1 MKTRSEID
9 FNNFC
14 CSVDCGDLD
23 CNDCYAQKMYDAIA
37 ARDRANYQQGVVDA
51 LSIILDE
58 YDNDQHAMIIQH
70 DGLFAVAKM
79 LGVDLAAAI
88 KEERYKL
95 AAKICG
101 RSVDQLKAIDV
112 EGPECESGLPVYEC
126 ILQKCPNLAYCHFK
140 IEE

>member
-1 MKTRSEID
+1 MDIHTATEVA
-9 FNNFC
+9 FNN
-14 CSVDCGDLD
+14 G
-23 CNDCYAQKMYDAIA
+23 YTK
-37 ARDRANYQQGVVDA
+37 GVVDA
-51 LSIILDE
+51 LSIILEE
-58 YDNDQHAMIIQH
+58 YDDNQNCMIIQH

-79 LGVDLAAAI
+79 LGVDLVTEI

-101 RSVDQLKAIDV
+101 RSVDQLKAIDA